1 MTDWGD
7 VITRTRGL
15 ASHLLR
21 DEQYRALCEA
31 QGIGALGAQLTTL
44 GIVHAPATGVPY
56 DAAALEESLRRRAG
70 ARLRVLAS
78 WAGERVEQLAPL
90 LDDEDRRSIRA
101 LVRGAVAG
109 AAPEARLTG
118 LIPTSSLPL
127 RALQQLATAGD
138 VATVGAQLLT
148 WRHPFASAVAEEAQR
163 QHLDLFHLEVALTRA
178 FAERALRTARR
189 DTAMRR
195 FAERTIDLENLW
207 SVLILADQHADLD
220 PASIF
225 VCGGTLIRADDIA
238 AAQIAGS
245 RFDIA
250 ERLRVRVAH
259 TPLAAALT
267 AANRSAEDAAAR
279 ALEREFRALARTAPL
294 SLAPVVHF
302 VLRQRVELQAL
313 LRVTWSIAMHVPPV
327 LIEGALG
334 VAA

>member
-21 DEQYRALCEA
+21 DEQVRALCDA
-31 QGIGALGAQLTTL
+31 QGIGALGAQLSTL

-56 DAAALEESLRRRAG
+56 DAASLEENVRRRAA

-90 LDDEDRRSIRA
+90 LDDEDRRSVRT

-109 AAPEARLTG
+109 ATPESRLAG
-118 LIPTSSLPL
+118 LIPTTSLPL

-138 VATVGAQLLT
+138 VATVGAHLLT
-148 WRHPFASAVAEEAQR
+148 WHHPFATAVAEEAQR
-163 QHLDLFHLEVALTRA
+163 QHLDLFRLEVALTRV
-178 FAERALRTARR
+178 FATRAQITAGG
-189 DTAMRR
+189 DAAMRR
-195 FAERTIDLENLW
+195 FVERMIDIENLW

-220 PASIF
+220 PAHVF
-225 VCGGTLIRADDIA
+225 VPGGTVLCVDDLA
-238 AAQIAGS
+238 AAQTAGS
-245 RFDIA
+245 RFDMA
-250 ERLRVRVAH
+250 ERLGARVAH
-259 TPLAAALT
+259 TPLAAALNAT
-267 AANRSAEDAAAR
+267 SRSAEDAALR
-279 ALEREFRALARTAPL
+279 ALEQEFRALARTAPL

-302 VLRQRVELQAL
+302 VLRQRIELQAL
-313 LRVTWSIAMHVPPV
+313 MRVTWSVAMHVPPAV
-327 LIEGALG
+327 IAGALG